1 MALAPDI
8 WEPDK
13 FKEIVSVLE
22 GHDKTFANQF
32 GEFNNNDR
40 NPLQVASAFY
50 TGNFNAIMQCIE
62 NTKWTFGT
70 VVCSNHLL
78 RGWDSA
84 HSLQFQEGHAHL
96 VEENQEEVSAVEV
109 AVLAGNAQFFKAP
122 LNKLLLKGKW
132 NLFVRHEFM
141 HRAVYFFVF
150 VLISTASACMHD
162 GFRVAFFLR
171 LWSFFLAVFM
181 LSYFGATFVRVRRT
195 YFFRSYDSHITKAF
209 MLDLHKAFA
218 CIGVLISIFI
228 QTYLDFQPFGSE
240 HHRALTGFLYGC
252 IMPLAL
258 MIAWICSFELLLLNE
273 YLSNV
278 LLVIIEI
285 FKWELPVWL
294 FLQVLLISAFTS
306 TIYIATAK
314 VYNEDHVATSVFGSY
329 GETVVS
335 LALVP
340 LGGIAGTGE
349 LMASEHD
356 VVVCLLY
363 FTYAALSCVLF
374 LNLTI
379 SLFTE
384 RTRYIW
390 ENKDQYYYEVV
401 ALLCIAEEKRRKPA
415 ELRKFWIG
423 SKLGDGKH
431 YLLVQKFKKQDEQE
445 FD

>member
-1 MALAPDI
+1 
-8 WEPDK
+8 
-13 FKEIVSVLE
+13 
-22 GHDKTFANQF
+22 
-32 GEFNNNDR
+32 
-40 NPLQVASAFY
+40 
-50 TGNFNAIMQCIE
+50 
-62 NTKWTFGT
+62 
-70 VVCSNHLL
+70 
-78 RGWDSA
+78 
-84 HSLQFQEGHAHL
+84 
-96 VEENQEEVSAVEV
+96 
-109 AVLAGNAQFFKAP
+109 
-122 LNKLLLKGKW
+122 
-132 NLFVRHEFM
+132 
-141 HRAVYFFVF
+141 
-150 VLISTASACMHD
+150 
-162 GFRVAFFLR
+162 
-171 LWSFFLAVFM
+171 
-181 LSYFGATFVRVRRT
+181 
-195 YFFRSYDSHITKAF
+195 
-209 MLDLHKAFA
+209 
-218 CIGVLISIFI
+218 
-228 QTYLDFQPFGSE
+228 
-240 HHRALTGFLYGC
+240 
-252 IMPLAL
+252 MPCAL

-314 VYNEDHVATSVFGSY
+314 VYNEDHIATSVFGSY

-384 RTRYIW
+384 RTRSIW
-390 ENKDQYYYEVV
+390 ENRDQYYYEVV

-415 ELRKFWIG
+415 ELKKFWIG

-431 YLLVQKFKKQDEQE
+431 YLLVQKF
-445 FD
+445 